1 MSAKVILARDY
12 AHNTQTNRHM
22 EQNATTTPHT
32 HTHTHTHTSTSPP
45 ALSLCLISPG
55 TEHAGKSE
63 EHNLAPRS
71 QTCGPPPRP
80 QKAVMMIPLTPPPPL
95 PLLTALFFYRTGNQT
110 DSGALK
116 PFLQLGDG
124 ERGPRTS
131 LMQPPSPGLVSRSH
145 LWKEK
150 EGETEEEWGER
161 WVHVCVCVC
170 VFVCEERRE
179 RRGEQSERVFFYKPC
194 VCAEKRHCGTSA
206 DKREE
211 KRISLP
217 CVISLSLW
225 MRVKSIKS
233 KWKRSPSLPLP
244 SPCLFSLL
252 LPLPL
257 WSDCFLSLSLSHSL
271 PLSLARAGP
280 NQSATHRSC
289 HHGKKTGTRVL
300 EPARMTLNGKFAHAS
315 PCVCVCVRA
324 CVCPQKHDSSLPAM
338 LMNKDDINP

>member
-22 EQNATTTPHT
+22 EQNATTTP

-71 QTCGPPPRP
+71 QTCGPPPRLIYTQPYQRPEPPSPPTLSPINLPYLPTQEPNLWAPPRP

-170 VFVCEERRE
+170 LCVKSGESGEE
-179 RRGEQSERVFFYKPC
+179 SRVKGCFFTNP
-194 VCAEKRHCGTSA
+194 VCARRRDTVV
-206 DKREE
+206 
-211 KRISLP
+211 LP
-217 CVISLSLW
+217 QIKG
-225 MRVKSIKS
+225 RKSE
-233 KWKRSPSLPLP
+233 
-244 SPCLFSLL
+244 
-252 LPLPL
+252 
-257 WSDCFLSLSLSHSL
+257 SLSHVS
-271 PLSLARAGP
+271 
-280 NQSATHRSC
+280 
-289 HHGKKTGTRVL
+289 
-300 EPARMTLNGKFAHAS
+300 
-315 PCVCVCVRA
+315 
-324 CVCPQKHDSSLPAM
+324 
-338 LMNKDDINP
+338 

>member
-22 EQNATTTPHT
+22 EQNATTTP

-170 VFVCEERRE
+170 LCVKSGESGEE
-179 RRGEQSERVFFYKPC
+179 SRVKGCFFTNP
-194 VCAEKRHCGTSA
+194 VCARRRDTVV
-206 DKREE
+206 
-211 KRISLP
+211 LP
-217 CVISLSLW
+217 QIKG
-225 MRVKSIKS
+225 RKSE
-233 KWKRSPSLPLP
+233 
-244 SPCLFSLL
+244 
-252 LPLPL
+252 
-257 WSDCFLSLSLSHSL
+257 SLSHVS
-271 PLSLARAGP
+271 
-280 NQSATHRSC
+280 
-289 HHGKKTGTRVL
+289 
-300 EPARMTLNGKFAHAS
+300 
-315 PCVCVCVRA
+315 
-324 CVCPQKHDSSLPAM
+324 
-338 LMNKDDINP
+338 